1 MKEEDLQKNYRIV
14 ESIERGGK
22 RWYQI
27 EKRFLWFF
35 WIKKLLKK
43 SSQGEAE
50 SAIKW
55 LISNEIRE
63 ANSKIVKK
71 IILWYPKNN

>member
-35 WIKKLLKK
+35 WMEKLLKK
-43 SSQGEAE
+43 NSQGEAE

-55 LISNEIRE
+55 LIMSDIRE
-63 ANSKIVKK
+63 DNRKIVKK

>member
-35 WIKKLLKK
+35 WMEKLLKK
-43 SSQGEAE
+43 NSQGEAE

-55 LISNEIRE
+55 LIMSDIRE
-63 ANSKIVKK
+63 YNRKIVKK